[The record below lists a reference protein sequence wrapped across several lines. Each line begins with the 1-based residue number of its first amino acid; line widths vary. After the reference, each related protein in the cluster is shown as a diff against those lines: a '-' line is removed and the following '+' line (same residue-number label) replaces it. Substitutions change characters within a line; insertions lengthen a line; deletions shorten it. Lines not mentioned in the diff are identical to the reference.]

1 MEGNTMKEKNKS
13 RKIVILA
20 IGMAVMI
27 IAVAV
32 LLVSSIKEYAA
43 SVVDHQK
50 EQLSTIV
57 NASGDAIE
65 SYVDNCIMDINTL
78 VETREFYEGEN
89 QYLQAGENS
98 YLDFMANAH
107 MRNHYPV
114 VSDIEIYGTKGEY
127 IINLREREYR
137 LVNTVS
143 EQEDMRISI
152 FQDQD
157 DKMYLA
163 VSRVNENGLEIRI
176 YLDCENMFET
186 LMSKVRLGEKGYIMV
201 KDARGIIIM
210 HAVKA
215 QIGMDVIKDRKKKY
229 PGVDLSEL
237 EQMVKHQLAGESG
250 TAIYH
255 SYWWADAEKG
265 LQPVKKIAAYTPA
278 KLGDGFIALSAVM
291 DYSEVTRPMVWGII
305 KMGGILALLILT
317 AVSCIALF
325 YYMLQNQRAYVKE
338 NQYLKEINQRLEELH
353 KSKEYINHQ
362 QRLQMIGT
370 MTGGIAHEF
379 NNFLTPI
386 MGYAG
391 LMMSELPE
399 DSEYH
404 EEAVEIYE
412 SAEKAKEIIHQ
423 ISALSKKNTDTVYQY
438 LPLQPLLNRAV
449 KMVESVCPYNIEIK
463 TQLDVEGGILGNK
476 TQINQ
481 VILNICVNAF
491 HAIGKEQGIV
501 RISCEK
507 SEYTEEGQKFVKLE
521 IEDNGCGMDEITK
534 EQMFTPFFTTK
545 ESGQGV
551 GLGLAMVQN
560 IVEAHHGKIKVDSKE
575 GEGTRF
581 IIYLPLGK
589 EPEIHLEGQK
599 ETREQKE
606 YKVILVFDN
615 LKILKLLERGLKK
628 EGIETVTATNQ
639 AEALRVLKE
648 EKFDAVVM
656 DSELMKKS
664 GVDLAF
670 QVKSLQ
676 NDLYIIMMASLL
688 REEIV
693 NAKENGIVDSIMQKP
708 VVLSDLLLELDKC
721 GKK

>member
-1 MEGNTMKEKNKS
+1 MKEKNKS
-13 RKIVILA
+13 RKIIILA
-20 IGMAVMI
+20 IGMVIMI
-27 IAVAV
+27 ATVAV
-32 LLVSSIKEYAA
+32 LLASSIKEYAN
-43 SVVDHQK
+43 SVIDHQK

-57 NASGDAIE
+57 NAASDAVE
-65 SYVDNCIMDINTL
+65 SYIDNCIMDINTF
-78 VETREFYEGEN
+78 VDTREFYEGEI
-89 QYLQAGENS
+89 QYLETGENG

-114 VSDIEIYGTKGEY
+114 VSDIEIYGAEGEY
-127 IINLREREYR
+127 IINLRDREYR
-137 LVNTVS
+137 LVNLVS
-143 EQEDMRISI
+143 EQEDMKIRI

-163 VSRVNENGLEIRI
+163 VSKINENGLETRI

-186 LMSKVRLGEKGYIMV
+186 LMSKVKLGEKGYIMV
-201 KDARGIIIM
+201 KDSNGIIIM
-210 HAVKA
+210 HDVKA
-215 QIGMDVIKDRKKKY
+215 QIGMDVIRDRKKRY
-229 PGVDLSEL
+229 PGIDLNEL
-237 EQMVKHQLAGESG
+237 EQMVKHQLAGETG

-255 SYWWADAEKG
+255 SYWWADAKSG
-265 LQPVKKIAAYTPA
+265 LQRVKKIAAYAPA
-278 KLGDGFIALSAVM
+278 RLGDGFISLSAVM
-291 DYSEVTRPMVWGII
+291 DYSEVTRPMVWGIT
-305 KMGGILALLILT
+305 KMAGIAALLMLT
-317 AVSCIALF
+317 AIACLAIF
-325 YYMLQNQRAYVKE
+325 YYMIQSQRAYAKE

-353 KSKEYINHQ
+353 KSEEYITHQ

-391 LMMSELPE
+391 LMMNELPE

-412 SAEKAKEIIHQ
+412 SAEKAKEIIQQ

-438 LPLQPLLNRAV
+438 LPLQPLLSRAV
-449 KMVESVCPYNIEIK
+449 KMVESVCPYNIEII
-463 TQLDVEGGILGNK
+463 TQLDAEGGIFGNK

-491 HAIGKEQGIV
+491 HAIGQEQGTV

-507 SEYTEEGQKFVKLE
+507 SEYLEDGQRFVRLE
-521 IEDNGCGMDEITK
+521 IEDDGCGMDEITQ

-560 IVEAHHGKIKVDSKE
+560 IIEAHHGKIKVYSQE

-589 EPEIHLEGQK
+589 EPEMHLEQP
-599 ETREQKE
+599 EEAREQKT
-606 YKVILVFDN
+606 YRVILVFDN
-615 LKILKLLERGLKK
+615 LKILKLLEKGLKK
-628 EGIETVTATNQ
+628 EGIEIVTATNQ
-639 AEALRVLKE
+639 SEALRLLKE
-648 EKFDAVVM
+648 DRFDAAVM

-670 QVKSLQ
+670 QMKSLQ
-676 NDLYIIMMASLL
+676 NDLYIIMMTGLL
-688 REEIV
+688 REEIT
-693 NAKENGIVDSIMQKP
+693 NAEEKGIVDSVMHKP
-708 VVLSDLLLELDKC
+708 VVLSDLLTELDKC
-721 GKK
+721 SRG

>member
-1 MEGNTMKEKNKS
+1 MKEKSKG
-13 RKIVILA
+13 RKIIILT
-20 IGMAVMI
+20 IGMVIMI
-27 IAVAV
+27 TAVAI
-32 LLVSSIKEYAA
+32 LLVSSIKEYAN

-57 NASGDAIE
+57 NAASDAVE
-65 SYVDNCIMDINTL
+65 SYIDNCIMDINTF
-78 VETREFYEGEN
+78 VETREFYEGEA
-89 QYLQAGENS
+89 QYLETGENK
-98 YLDFMANAH
+98 YLNFMSNAH
-107 MRNHYPV
+107 MRSHYPV

-137 LVNTVS
+137 LINLVS
-143 EQEDMRISI
+143 EQEDMRIRI

-163 VSRVNENGLEIRI
+163 VSKINENGLEVRI

-186 LMSKVRLGEKGYIMV
+186 LMSRVKLGEKGYIMV
-201 KDARGIIIM
+201 KDANGIIIM
-210 HAVKA
+210 HDVKE
-215 QIGMDVIKDRKKKY
+215 QIGMDVIRDRKKRY
-229 PGVDLSEL
+229 PDVDLNEL
-237 EQMVKHQLAGESG
+237 EQMVRHQLAGETG

-255 SYWWADAEKG
+255 SYWWADAKNG
-265 LQPVKKIAAYTPA
+265 LQRVKKISAYAPA
-278 KLGDGFIALSAVM
+278 KLGDAFISLSAVM
-291 DYSEVTRPMVWGII
+291 DYSEVSRPMVWGIS
-305 KMGGILALLILT
+305 KMAGIAALLML
-317 AVSCIALF
+317 ASVSCIAIF
-325 YYMLQNQRAYVKE
+325 YYMVQSQRAYAKE

-353 KSKEYINHQ
+353 KSEEYINHQ

-391 LMMSELPE
+391 LMMNELPE

-412 SAEKAKEIIHQ
+412 SAEKAKEIIQQ

-438 LPLQPLLNRAV
+438 LPLKPLLSRAV
-449 KMVESVCPYNIEIK
+449 KTVESVCPYNIEII
-463 TQLDVEGGILGNK
+463 TQLDVDGGIFGNK

-481 VILNICVNAF
+481 VVLNICVNAF

-501 RISCEK
+501 RISCEE
-507 SEYTEEGQKFVKLE
+507 SEYIEDGQKLVRLE
-521 IEDNGCGMDEITK
+521 IEDNGCGMDEITQ

-560 IVEAHHGKIKVDSKE
+560 IIEAHHGKIKVYSRE

-589 EPEIHLEGQK
+589 EPEVHLERQK
-599 ETREQKE
+599 ETREKKV
-606 YKVILVFDN
+606 YRVILVFDN
-615 LKILKLLERGLKK
+615 LKILKLLEKGLKK

-639 AEALRVLKE
+639 AEALRVLQ
-648 EKFDAVVM
+648 EKRFDVAVM
-656 DSELMKKS
+656 DSELLKKS
-664 GVDLAF
+664 SVDLAF
-670 QVKSLQ
+670 QMKSLQ
-676 NDLYIIMMASLL
+676 NDLYIILMTGLL
-688 REEIV
+688 REEIT
-693 NAKENGIVDSIMQKP
+693 NAKESGIIDSVMQKP

-721 GKK
+721 GKR

>member
-1 MEGNTMKEKNKS
+1 MKGKSKS
-13 RKIVILA
+13 RKIIILT
-20 IGMAVMI
+20 IGMVIMI
-27 IAVAV
+27 AAVAV
-32 LLVSSIKEYAA
+32 LLASSIKEYAN
-43 SVVDHQK
+43 SVIDHQK

-57 NASGDAIE
+57 NAASDAVE
-65 SYVDNCIMDINTL
+65 SYIDNCIMNINTL
-78 VETREFYEGEN
+78 VDTREFYEGET
-89 QYLQAGENS
+89 QYLETGENR

-107 MRNHYPV
+107 MRSHYPV
-114 VSDIEIYGTKGEY
+114 VSDIEIYGAKGEY

-137 LVNTVS
+137 LINLVS
-143 EQEDMRISI
+143 EQEDMKIRI

-163 VSRVNENGLEIRI
+163 VSKINENGLETRI

-186 LMSKVRLGEKGYIMV
+186 LMSKVKLGEKGYIMV
-201 KDARGIIIM
+201 KDSNGIIIM
-210 HAVKA
+210 HDVKA
-215 QIGMDVIKDRKKKY
+215 QIGMDVIQDRKKKY
-229 PGVDLSEL
+229 PGIDLNEL
-237 EQMVKHQLAGESG
+237 EQMVKHQLAGETG

-255 SYWWADAEKG
+255 SYWWADAQNG
-265 LQPVKKIAAYTPA
+265 LQRVKKIAAYAPA
-278 KLGDGFIALSAVM
+278 RLGDGFISLSAVM
-291 DYSEVTRPMVWGII
+291 DYSEVARPMVWGIT
-305 KMGGILALLILT
+305 KMAGIAALLMLT
-317 AVSCIALF
+317 AITCLAIF
-325 YYMLQNQRAYVKE
+325 YYMIQSQRAYAKE

-353 KSKEYINHQ
+353 KSEEYINHQ

-391 LMMSELPE
+391 LMMNELPE
-399 DSEYH
+399 DSEYY
-404 EEAVEIYE
+404 EEATEIYE
-412 SAEKAKEIIHQ
+412 SAEKAKEIIQQ

-438 LPLQPLLNRAV
+438 LPLQPLLSRAV
-449 KMVESVCPYNIEIK
+449 KMVESVCPYNIEII
-463 TQLDVEGGILGNK
+463 TRLDAEGGIFGNK

-491 HAIGKEQGIV
+491 HAIGQEQGTV

-507 SEYTEEGQKFVKLE
+507 SEYLEDGQRFVRLE
-521 IEDNGCGMDEITK
+521 IEDDGCGMDEITQ

-560 IVEAHHGKIKVDSKE
+560 IIEAHHGKIKVYSQE

-589 EPEIHLEGQK
+589 EPEMHLEQP
-599 ETREQKE
+599 EEAREQKT
-606 YKVILVFDN
+606 YRVILVFDN
-615 LKILKLLERGLKK
+615 LKILKLLEKGLKK
-628 EGIETVTATNQ
+628 EGIEIVTATNQ
-639 AEALRVLKE
+639 TETLRVLRE
-648 EKFDAVVM
+648 ERFDAAVM

-670 QVKSLQ
+670 QMKSLQ
-676 NDLYIIMMASLL
+676 NNLYIIMMTGLP
-688 REEIV
+688 REEIT
-693 NAKENGIVDSIMQKP
+693 NAEENGIVDSVMHKP
-708 VVLSDLLLELDKC
+708 VVLSDLLTELDKC
-721 GKK
+721 IKG